1 MNTSFSVGN
10 YTNHAMCNGPCELLV
25 GKPNYPVPNLGVDQD
40 ILDSKVSLKEAET
53 ETGMK
58 WNIAP
63 SNMNQLMLEQYIPID
78 EELV

>member
-40 ILDSKVSLKEAET
+40 ILDAKVSLKEAE
-53 ETGMK
+53 
-58 WNIAP
+58 
-63 SNMNQLMLEQYIPID
+63 
-78 EELV
+78 